1 MGDMSLRNLHPDL
14 KLGLVIVSAAALLN
28 TVGLGSFGTEGYA
41 PLESSVT
48 WLILPTVIGGLA
60 VIPAAI
66 WVDRWPPHKMM
77 VAGAVVAAFG
87 LSILV
92 LFSSL
97 AFVALGVFVSLV
109 GTAAVASLVFYAVA
123 VKGATRYKGTL
134 IGVLGMVFALRLGE
148 RNFVKWSFDSPM
160 VVLGISA
167 VLTLAGAVVLYR
179 LLPRVFAGSYESGQ
193 TLRGTLTIPGVCS
206 SIGWMTAAFFVA
218 SMITFTA
225 ALEFYNFSNLT
236 NPSFARDDVALQQQT
251 LRISTVVGILVWG
264 IASDFY
270 PGRRLFLVAGLLL
283 LPATGL
289 LWASYVHQVPA
300 VGLVARGL
308 VMGSLVCLPW
318 VMMAEVLPTRHF
330 AKIALGVMFVGLWLG
345 SMFGQFL
352 WGRFV
357 DIWGTSAIFWF
368 IPILGIVLAF
378 VASRLPRTPERAAV
392 SPPRKCAL

>member
-1 MGDMSLRNLHPDL
+1 MHLVSLSNLHPDL
-14 KLGLVIVSAAALLN
+14 KLGLVLVPAAVILKLVVWSSYGVERIVQYGVSVNWLL
-28 TVGLGSFGTEGYA
+28 VVAG
-41 PLESSVT
+41 
-48 WLILPTVIGGLA
+48 IIGVLA
-60 VIPAAI
+60 GIPAAT
-66 WVDRWPPHKMM
+66 WVDRRPPHTMM
-77 VAGAVVAAFG
+77 AAGAVVVVLGPA
-87 LSILV
+87 ILV
-92 LFSSL
+92 LSNNL
-97 AFVALGVFVSLV
+97 AVAAFGVFVSAV
-109 GTAAVASLVFYAVA
+109 GNSAVASLVFYAVA
-123 VKGATRYKGTL
+123 VRGATRYKGTL
-134 IGVLGMVFALRLGE
+134 IGVLGMVFGMRLGE
-148 RNFVKWSFDSPM
+148 RIFRELSLDEPM
-160 VVLGISA
+160 LVLGISA
-167 VLTLAGAVVLYR
+167 VLTLAGAVVFYR
-179 LLPRVFAGSYESGQ
+179 LLPRVFAGSYESGE
-193 TLRGTLTIPGVCS
+193 TLRGTLAIPGVCS

-218 SMITFTA
+218 SMITFAA

-236 NPSFARDDVALQQQT
+236 NTAFARDDVALQQQT
-251 LRISTVVGILVWG
+251 LRIATGVGVLVWG

-357 DIWGTSAIFWF
+357 DICGNNAIFWF
-368 IPILGIVLAF
+368 IPFLGIALAVL
-378 VASRLPRTPERAAV
+378 ASRLPRTRATEPTGNAI
-392 SPPRKCAL
+392 SKM